1 MTEQLMA
8 EAPGV
13 PALVDAVD
21 DLYRRLVSAASRN

>member
-21 DLYRRLVSAASRN
+21 LYRRLVSAASRN